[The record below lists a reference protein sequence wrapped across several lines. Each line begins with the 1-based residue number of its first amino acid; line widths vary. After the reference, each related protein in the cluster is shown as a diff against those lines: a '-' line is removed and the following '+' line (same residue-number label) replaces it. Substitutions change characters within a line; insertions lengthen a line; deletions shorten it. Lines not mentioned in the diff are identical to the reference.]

1 MRRWIGTII
10 VCHKD
15 GQSVRGMT
23 RQHISRGGAVAD
35 GECLLKAI
43 KIDLSEELKEIE
55 IMPVADYHWADPN
68 SDHGKIVRDIEYIRT
83 HDNVYCVLNGDLM
96 DCAIASS
103 IGDTYGSTATPMDE
117 LRACVE
123 LFKPIAHKCLC
134 VVPGNHEARHYRTN
148 GIDLTE
154 LMCRQLGI
162 EDRYSPTTALIFL
175 RLGRDCVP
183 QHHGRK
189 VAYTIFCS
197 HGNGGGKKEG
207 GKIQRLVDLSTIVD
221 ADIYVVGHTHLPALL
236 KDSFA
241 RPNMANSSIT
251 YGTRL
256 YINTS
261 AKLNYG
267 GYGETGGF
275 KPPCTDTPIIHLSG
289 TRKEMRATI

>member
-1 MRRWIGTII
+1 
-10 VCHKD
+10 
-15 GQSVRGMT
+15 
-23 RQHISRGGAVAD
+23 
-35 GECLLKAI
+35 
-43 KIDLSEELKEIE
+43 
-55 IMPVADYHWADPN
+55 
-68 SDHGKIVRDIEYIRT
+68 
-83 HDNVYCVLNGDLM
+83 
-96 DCAIASS
+96 
-103 IGDTYGSTATPMDE
+103 
-117 LRACVE
+117 
-123 LFKPIAHKCLC
+123 
-134 VVPGNHEARHYRTN
+134 
-148 GIDLTE
+148 
-154 LMCRQLGI
+154 MCRQLGI

-175 RLGRDCVP
+175 RFGRDCVP
-183 QHHGRK
+183 HHHGRK

-289 TRKEMRATI
+289 LRKEMRATI

>member
-1 MRRWIGTII
+1 
-10 VCHKD
+10 
-15 GQSVRGMT
+15 
-23 RQHISRGGAVAD
+23 
-35 GECLLKAI
+35 
-43 KIDLSEELKEIE
+43 
-55 IMPVADYHWADPN
+55 MPVADYHWADPQ
-68 SDHGKIVRDIEYIRT
+68 SDHDRIAEDLAYISN
-83 HDNVYCVLNGDLM
+83 HDDCFCILNGDLM

-103 IGDTYGSTATPMDE
+103 IGDTYGSTASPMEE

-123 LFKPIAHKCLC
+123 LFKPIAHKILC
-134 VVPGNHEARHYRTN
+134 VVPGNHERRHYKTN

-154 LMCRQLGI
+154 LMCRELGI
-162 EDRYSPTTALIFL
+162 ADRYSPTTALVFL
-175 RLGRDCVP
+175 RLGKDTRSK
-183 QHHGRK
+183 HHGRK
-189 VAYTIFCS
+189 VAYTLYVS

-221 ADIYVVGHTHLPALL
+221 ADVYICGHTHLPALL
-236 KDSFA
+236 KDSFC

-256 YINTS
+256 YVNTS

-267 GYGETGGF
+267 GYGEVGGF